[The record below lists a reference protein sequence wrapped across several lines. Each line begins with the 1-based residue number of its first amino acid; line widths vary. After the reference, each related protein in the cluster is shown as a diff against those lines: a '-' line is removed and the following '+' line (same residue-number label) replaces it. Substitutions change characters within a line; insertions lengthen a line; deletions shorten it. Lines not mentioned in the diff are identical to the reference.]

1 MNFEIERKFL
11 VPDLSFKKEATKVE
25 EIRQGYIAHE
35 KGRSVRVRILDGK
48 GILTIKGPTLDG
60 ISRMEWEK
68 EIPVEEAL
76 ELLTLSCSSIIWKER
91 HIIPAAGGRKWEVD
105 VFHGDNE
112 GLVMAEVELSAID
125 EGVEFPEFIGTE
137 VTGDARYYNSH
148 LRQNP
153 YKNWAK

>member
-35 KGRSVRVRILDGK
+35 KARSVRVRILDGK

-137 VTGDARYYNSH
+137 VTGDPRYYNTYLKSH
-148 LRQNP
+148 P
-153 YKNWAK
+153 YKKWE